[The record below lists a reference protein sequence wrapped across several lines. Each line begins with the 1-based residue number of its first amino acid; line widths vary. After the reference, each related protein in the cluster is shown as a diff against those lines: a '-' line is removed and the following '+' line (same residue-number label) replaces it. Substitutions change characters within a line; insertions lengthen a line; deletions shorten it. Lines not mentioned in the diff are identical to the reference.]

1 MLKFFVIILPKTF
14 NIFPYF
20 VFKIMSGSSV
30 VKDGS
35 TLVNSYGPELDT
47 LREGDC
53 LGVIRTSKVSKKL
66 NKF

>member
-1 MLKFFVIILPKTF
+1 
-14 NIFPYF
+14 
-20 VFKIMSGSSV
+20 MSGSSV

-53 LGVIRTSKVSKKL
+53 LGVIRTSKVKYFPIFNFSISAQIEH
-66 NKF
+66 N